1 MSYTVYFTDPTKYS
15 SALVIEDNVLNTV
28 QTSLTFVGKNA
39 SNYSSAISTNFLHL
53 LENHANTLP
62 PNNPIEGQLWYDSG
76 TNKLKINDG
85 TSSGAN
91 WKSINGVYQ
100 ETEEP
105 SAAVTGD
112 IWVDTISFQI
122 KVKNAEG
129 DWVLVG
135 PSLDGGTKS
144 GSIPETVNDTF
155 GNPHTIISNYL
166 DGQIVEIISAE
177 QFTPQIKIDGFDIIK
192 AGLNVTSTNGAIL
205 NATSYASQNILV
217 TTPIRSYVNGNY
229 FVRNDIDNS
238 ISGILNAKSGITIG
252 IDPTFIIQKEG
263 TFKNKFVNAVD
274 GGSFVFQVIK
284 DEIYNDLLIIDGNTK
299 RVGINNANPQVALDV
314 TGSARFSGTVTITTN
329 ADDALIITGSASF
342 GRAVTM
348 SSTATFATSA
358 TFSSGMYVGKSSD
371 VLYTTKQ
378 IITPALNRTYTIGST
393 STAFKEVHAT
403 SFVGNLV
410 GNIYGAGGVADKAK
424 ELTTTATIT
433 IAGDI
438 ASAGIQYSGKGDPKQ
453 FSTTLQ
459 TQAITSRNTVTSV
472 STDDELLVAV
482 KPVNYTDI
490 PVAGGSGN
498 GATFDLRREDGI
510 YVNLEINNTGTNYAA
525 NDLLTISGT
534 YLGGTSVN
542 DIIIQVNSVNVIG
555 SITSSTKVSGVA
567 VSGLNK
573 TTKEGFLSDVLDYLI
588 PAGTIVPYAGLDVP
602 NPATTLSPGWL
613 FCDGSV
619 VSKSEY
625 PRLFSAIGYIYGKTL
640 VNGQFRLPDLRGRTL
655 IGYDDMSNGFVSSGG
670 VANRVVGA
678 NTPPSSAVSAGTT
691 PPVTGGS
698 TTATSTASYSAQY
711 PTRPIAGFG
720 GTSTGLISTVMNPYL
735 AINYIIKA

>member
-1 MSYTVYFTDPTKYS
+1 MSYTIYFSDPTKYS
-15 SALVIEDNVLNTV
+15 SALVIEDNILNSV

-39 SNYSSAISTNFLHL
+39 ANYSAAVSTNFLHL
-53 LENHANTLP
+53 LENHANTTP

-91 WKSINGVYQ
+91 WKSVNGVYQ

-105 SAAVTGD
+105 ESAVTGD
-112 IWVDTISFQI
+112 IWIDTISFQL

-135 PSLDGGTKS
+135 PSLDGGSKS
-144 GSIPETVNDTF
+144 GSIPEVINDTF
-155 GNPHTIISNYL
+155 GDPHTVISNYV
-166 DGQIVEIISAE
+166 DGNIVEIISAE

-192 AGLNVTSTNGAIL
+192 AGLNLTTENSAIL

-238 ISGILNAKSGITIG
+238 MSGILNAKSGITLG
-252 IDPTFIIQKEG
+252 IDPTFVIQKEG
-263 TFKNKFVNAVD
+263 TYKNKFVNAVD

-284 DEIYNDLLIIDGNTK
+284 DEIYNEILTIDGNT
-299 RVGINNANPQVALDV
+299 RRIGINNVNPQVALDV

-329 ADDALIITGSASF
+329 ADDALVITGAATF
-342 GRAVTM
+342 GHTVTM
-348 SSTATFATSA
+348 ASTATFSTTA
-358 TFSSGMYVGKSSD
+358 TFSNGLVVGNTGETISNK
-371 VLYTTKQ
+371 KP
-378 IITPALNRTYTIGST
+378 IITPAQHNKYTIGTT
-393 STAFKEVHAT
+393 STAFKEIHAT
-403 SFVGNLV
+403 TLIGDLT
-410 GNIYGAGGVADKAK
+410 GVADKAK

-433 IAGDI
+433 ITGDI

-472 STDDELLVAV
+472 STDDEILVAV
-482 KPVNYTDI
+482 KPVDYTDI
-490 PVAGGSGN
+490 PAAGGSGN
-498 GATFDLRREDGI
+498 GATFDLRREDGS
-510 YVNLEINNTGTNYAA
+510 YVNFVINNTGTNYAA
-525 NDLLTISGT
+525 NDLLTVSGT
-534 YLGGTSVN
+534 YLGGTSAN
-542 DIIIQVNSVNVIG
+542 DIIVQVNTVNVIG
-555 SITSSTKVSGVA
+555 SITSSTKISGVA

-573 TTKEGFLSDVLDYLI
+573 ATKEGFLSDVLDYLL
-588 PAGTIVPYAGLDVP
+588 PAGTIIPYAGLDVP
-602 NPATTLSPGWL
+602 DPATTLSPGWL

-625 PRLFSAIGYIYGKTL
+625 PRLFSAIGYTYGKTL
-640 VNGQFRLPDLRGRTL
+640 VNGQFRLPDLRGRML

-670 VANRVVGA
+670 TANRVVGA
-678 NTPPSSAVSAGTT
+678 NTPPSSAASLGTT

-698 TTATSTASYSAQY
+698 TTATSTASYSAQF
-711 PTRPIAGFG
+711 PSRPVAGFG
-720 GTSTGLISTVMNPYL
+720 GTATGLVSTVMNPYL